1 MFSMNNNSLPYAS
14 SHGYGYSAQAN
25 IQTNT
30 IFVTSLEEAIMQTT
44 ARPSDMVYF
53 NQNGEYFYRVR
64 VDVDG
69 RKSWAQ
75 YKYSLPDQ
83 TIEAPV
89 TRADIL
95 NLENRLKDIENKL
108 QTKEVSVDA
117 EKSS

>member
-1 MFSMNNNSLPYAS
+1 MNNLNTPYPY
-14 SHGYGYSAQAN
+14 GYGYGYPTQSN
-25 IQTNT
+25 TNTNT

-53 NQNGEYFYRVR
+53 NQNGEYFYRVK

-83 TIEAPV
+83 NVEAPV

-95 NLENRLKDIENKL
+95 NLESRLKDIESKL
-108 QTKEVSVDA
+108 QNKEVSVNA